1 MTLHNG
7 GHTGG
12 HTGGW
17 EPAST
22 FEEKLKRIL
31 VPQTLYY
38 RLRARREFA
47 RGEAELRLLPFLADP
62 KRDSIDIGANKGVYT
77 YWLARHSRHVYAYE
91 PNPKM
96 FKVLAAG
103 TKGEADVTI
112 SPVALSDR
120 AGETV
125 LRIPKTSKGYSNQG
139 ASLNYDKVGEAYG
152 EVAVEMRRLDDEG
165 HDNIGLIKID
175 VEGHEF
181 AVLDGARETIKRC
194 RPVLIIEI
202 EQSHNRRPILESISD
217 VAALDYRPMFL
228 WNGVL
233 NDFSRFDAAR
243 HHTAAQSRDDYI
255 FNFIFLP
262 TAEQ

>member
-1 MTLHNG
+1 MTAHNS
-7 GHTGG
+7 
-12 HTGGW
+12 GW

-22 FEEKLKRIL
+22 FEEKLKRLLI
-31 VPQTLYY
+31 PQTFYY
-38 RLRARREFA
+38 RLRARREFE

-62 KRDSIDIGANKGVYT
+62 TRDSIDIGANKGVYT
-77 YWLARHSRHVYAYE
+77 YWLARNSRHVHAYE

-96 FKVLAAG
+96 FKVLEAG
-103 TKGEADVTI
+103 TKAETTVSV
-112 SPVALSDR
+112 SPVALSDQT
-120 AGETV
+120 GQTV

-165 HDNIGLIKID
+165 YDNVGLIKID

-181 AVLDGARETIKRC
+181 AVLDGARETIRRC

-202 EQSHNRRPILESISD
+202 EELHNKRPILDSIQE
-217 VAALDYRPMFL
+217 VAALGYRPMFMRH
-228 WNGVL
+228 GVL
-233 NDFSRFDAAR
+233 NDFSQFDPDR
-243 HHTAAQSRDDYI
+243 HHAGAQSAGDYV

-262 TAEQ
+262 TADK

>member
-1 MTLHNG
+1 MTA
-7 GHTGG
+7 

-22 FEEKLKRIL
+22 FEEKLKRLL

-38 RLRARREFA
+38 KLRAHREFK

-62 KRDSIDIGANKGVYT
+62 ARDSIDIGANKGVYT
-77 YWLARHSRHVYAYE
+77 YWLARHSRQVHAYE

-96 FKVLAAG
+96 FKVLEAG
-103 TKGEADVTI
+103 TKGEGNVTI
-112 SPVALSDR
+112 SPVALSDA

-125 LRIPKTSKGYSNQG
+125 LRIPKTAKGYSNQG

-152 EVAVEMRRLDDEG
+152 EVHVDMRRLDDEG
-165 HDNIGLIKID
+165 HGDVGLIKID

-202 EQSHNRRPILESISD
+202 EESHNRRPILDSIAD
-217 VAALDYRPMFL
+217 VAALGYRPMFL
-228 WNGVL
+228 WGGVL
-233 NDFSRFDAAR
+233 TDFSRFDPVLN
-243 HHTAAQSRDDYI
+243 HTQAPTRNDYI

-262 TAEQ
+262 MAQD